1 MFSIFFYSLTLFTT
15 GFDSKY
21 GSSCVTLDEW
31 ADEFKILILI
41 DTIQTIIIP
50 FIFISVLNLSI
61 CYKMIQQFKQNK
73 SLISNNS
80 TKRTQPFHKLVKITT
95 HKITSNN
102 HAHPKN
108 KEAITLL
115 LIISVFLVL
124 NFPITINKTISFF
137 GKNSSINEDTNTI
150 IRYDINDSNYSEFS
164 LIYNNNNDSQKSAN
178 QSYIG
183 SNPEL
188 RSNQVKEI
196 FSKMASYI
204 YYINY
209 SINFF
214 LYTFRTKQFR
224 ENIFKVFRK

>member
-1 MFSIFFYSLTLFTT
+1 M
-15 GFDSKY
+15 
-21 GSSCVTLDEW
+21 
-31 ADEFKILILI
+31 
-41 DTIQTIIIP
+41 
-50 FIFISVLNLSI
+50 
-61 CYKMIQQFKQNK
+61 
-73 SLISNNS
+73 
-80 TKRTQPFHKLVKITT
+80 
-95 HKITSNN
+95 
-102 HAHPKN
+102 
-108 KEAITLL
+108 
-115 LIISVFLVL
+115 VL

-224 ENIFKVFRK
+224 ENIFKVFRKWIYSSN